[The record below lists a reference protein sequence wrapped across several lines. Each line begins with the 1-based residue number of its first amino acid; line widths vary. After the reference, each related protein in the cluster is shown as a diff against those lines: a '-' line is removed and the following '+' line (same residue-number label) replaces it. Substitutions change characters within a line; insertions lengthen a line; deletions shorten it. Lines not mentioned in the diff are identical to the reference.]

1 MTAKERYK
9 KYLEGYCRT
18 YRVTPKEAEKHAT
31 VREVKRY
38 FEMEGQTESK
48 HGNRSI

>member
-9 KYLEGYCRT
+9 KYLEGYCRA

-31 VREVKRY
+31 VREVKKY
-38 FEMEGQTESK
+38 YEIQGQMESQNGD
-48 HGNRSI
+48 RSV